1 MKKFILLI
9 GFTARYLQ
17 NSYWLKNIHWI
28 LVFSSFLSVSNVQ
41 ADTVQ
46 RWQDRT
52 GQWHFGDYAAA
63 KGQRSQ
69 AVVIKN
75 PISVVKNEQPNEKPI
90 KQGKTGTTHRQRT
103 KPQNKTETAAQ
114 RAAVKAKANCEKLRN
129 RLTQSGSNTAKRQAT
144 QIDLN
149 NRYERECIAGHY
161 YGS

>member
-1 MKKFILLI
+1 MKKFILLTCL
-9 GFTARYLQ
+9 TARHF
-17 NSYWLKNIHWI
+17 LKTGNWI
-28 LVFSSFLSVSNVQ
+28 LLFKTLLFATLLSSSTLQ

-46 RWQDRT
+46 RWQDRN

-75 PISVVKNEQPNEKPI
+75 PISVIKNEQPSEKLSPA
-90 KQGKTGTTHRQRT
+90 GKTAAVNHRRT
-103 KPQNKTETAAQ
+103 NPTNRTETAAQ
-114 RAAVKAKANCEKLRN
+114 RESTKAKANCEKLRN
-129 RLTQSGSNTAKRQAT
+129 RLTQSHRSTAKGQAT

-161 YGS
+161 YGN